1 MWLFLD
7 FSEKL
12 LALSVKDEILNAK
25 VVKNLSLC
33 TAKREKVT
41 NIITFY
47 VILAFLGIE
56 IEVFL

>member
-25 VVKNLSLC
+25 VVK
-33 TAKREKVT
+33 
-41 NIITFY
+41 ITDF
-47 VILAFLGIE
+47 A
-56 IEVFL
+56 